1 MKSRQ
6 GTANLYALG
15 GRPAR
20 PVRTIASMQADATTW
35 PTAQDEN
42 EKPKHTIEGGQ
53 AIFKRG
59 EWEHCTILGIVSIL
73 TLRRA
78 DQ

>member
-1 MKSRQ
+1 VLIMKSRE

-20 PVRTIASMQADATTW
+20 PVRTIASMKADAASW
-35 PTAQDEN
+35 PTGQHED

-53 AIFKRG
+53 AIQAG
-59 EWEHCTILGIVSIL
+59 GVG
-73 TLRRA
+73 TLY
-78 DQ
+78 DP